1 MSSAP
6 LETRVVTLEQ
16 AMAQLALAQAS
27 TQASTQKSL
36 DRLTQDT
43 EVFKAEMRAFK
54 DEMRASSDRADRR
67 WGELANKMGTLVEDI
82 VAPGIPSV
90 FQSVF
95 QQEEEP
101 TSGIRLRRRSGRDSA
116 RRREF
121 DVVVWGGGVFLV
133 VQTKSALAPEDI
145 GRFLEALAEVRDYFP
160 EAEGQRV
167 VGALASF
174 YVEPSLVLGGE
185 RQGLLMLGLS
195 RGLLEVLNSP
205 GFTPRAF

>member
-1 MSSAP
+1 MSSSAP

-27 TQASTQKSL
+27 AETSIEK
-36 DRLTQDT
+36 LTQD
-43 EVFKAEMRAFK
+43 MQAFK

-82 VAPGIPSV
+82 VVPGIPTV

-95 QQEEEP
+95 RQEAEP
-101 TSGIRLRRRSGRDSA
+101 EWGIRQRRRSQRDPA

-121 DVVVWGGGVFLV
+121 DAVVWGGGVFLV

-145 GRFLEALAEVRDYFP
+145 GGFLGALAEMRDYFP
-160 EAEGQRV
+160 EAEGRRV

-174 YVEPSLVLGGE
+174 YVESSLVLGGE

-195 RGLLEVLNSP
+195 KGLLEVLNTP